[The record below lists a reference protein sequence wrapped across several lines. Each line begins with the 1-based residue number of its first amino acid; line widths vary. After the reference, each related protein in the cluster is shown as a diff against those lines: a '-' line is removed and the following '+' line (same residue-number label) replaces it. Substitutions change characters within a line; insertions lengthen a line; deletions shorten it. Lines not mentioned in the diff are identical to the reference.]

1 MNNVFLISNI
11 LCKVSKNSVIQKN
24 FIIFASQYIDM
35 RSKNSST
42 RRRLRGSYLI
52 SLMSI
57 MLVLFVLSL
66 FSSLVLFANKI
77 SDYIREN
84 IGFEIVMKKG
94 VKEKDILDFQAVL
107 DKKEYVKSTEYISQQ
122 EATRRLTEDLGEDI
136 LEWLGDVEN
145 PLLPSI
151 DVRFKSDYANNDSI
165 AKIEQW
171 VMKNKNV
178 KEIYFQKSL
187 IHSIDKNINKIA
199 LLILLVGLVLLIMA
213 VTLIS
218 HTVRLSVYSQRF
230 VVRSMQL
237 VGAKENFI
245 IKPFMKYFVA
255 QGLVGALLALVLL
268 SIFLMTVMKNV
279 PELALLTDFGSIA
292 MIYISVTVIGVI
304 LTTLSTYF
312 SMKKYLTADVDEL
325 YE

>member
-1 MNNVFLISNI
+1 M
-11 LCKVSKNSVIQKN
+11 KRENSTTK
-24 FIIFASQYIDM
+24 
-35 RSKNSST
+35 
-42 RRRLRGSYLI
+42 RRLRGSYLI

-77 SDYIREN
+77 SDYIKEN
-84 IGFEIVMKKG
+84 VGFEIVMKKG
-94 VKEKDILDFQAVL
+94 VKEKDIIDFQHIL
-107 DKKEYVKSTEYISQQ
+107 DSKKYVKSTEYISQQ

-136 LEWLGDVEN
+136 LQWLGDVEN

-151 DVRFKSDYANNDSI
+151 DVRFKSEYANNDSI

-178 KEIYFQKSL
+178 KEVYVQKSL
-187 IHSIDKNINKIA
+187 IHSIDKNVNKIA
-199 LLILLVGLVLLIMA
+199 SVLLLIGLVLLIMA

-218 HTVRLSVYSQRF
+218 HTVRLAVYAKRF

-237 VGAKENFI
+237 VGATEGFI
-245 IKPFMKYFVA
+245 IKPFMKSFVI
-255 QGLVGALLALVLL
+255 QGFIGAVLSLVLL
-268 SIFLMTVMKNV
+268 SIFLFKVMNEV
-279 PELALLTDFGSIA
+279 PELALLTNMSSIVL
-292 MIYISVTVIGVI
+292 IYISVIVLGVL
-304 LTTLSTYF
+304 LTTLSTF
-312 SMKKYLTADVDEL
+312 FAMRKYLRADVDEL

>member
-1 MNNVFLISNI
+1 M
-11 LCKVSKNSVIQKN
+11 KKENSTTK
-24 FIIFASQYIDM
+24 
-35 RSKNSST
+35 
-42 RRRLRGSYLI
+42 RRLRGSYII

-77 SDYIREN
+77 SDYIKEN
-84 IGFEIVMKKG
+84 VGFEIVMKKG
-94 VKEKDILDFQAVL
+94 VKEKDIVDFQRIL
-107 DKKEYVKSTEYISQQ
+107 DNKEFVKSTEYISQQ

-136 LEWLGDVEN
+136 LEWLGDVDN

-151 DVRFKSDYANNDSI
+151 DIRFKSEYANNDSI

-178 KEIYFQKSL
+178 KEVYVQKSL
-187 IHSIDKNINKIA
+187 LNSIDKNVNKIA
-199 LLILLVGLVLLIMA
+199 ALLLLIGFVLLIMA

-218 HTVRLSVYSQRF
+218 HTVRLSVYSKRF

-237 VGAKENFI
+237 VGATEGFI
-245 IKPFMKYFVA
+245 IKPFMKSFVI
-255 QGLVGALLALVLL
+255 QGFIGAVLALILL
-268 SIFLMTVMKNV
+268 TIFLYKVMNSV
-279 PELALLTDFGSIA
+279 PELALLTNMGNIA
-292 MIYISVTVIGVI
+292 MIYISVIILGVL
-304 LTTLSTYF
+304 LTTLSTF
-312 SMKKYLTADVDEL
+312 FAMKKYLRADIDDL

>member
-1 MNNVFLISNI
+1 M
-11 LCKVSKNSVIQKN
+11 KRENSTTK
-24 FIIFASQYIDM
+24 
-35 RSKNSST
+35 
-42 RRRLRGSYLI
+42 RRLRGSYLI

-77 SDYIREN
+77 SDYIKEN
-84 IGFEIVMKKG
+84 VGFEIVMKKG
-94 VKEKDILDFQAVL
+94 VKEKDIIDFQHIL
-107 DKKEYVKSTEYISQQ
+107 DNKKYVKSTEYISQQ

-136 LEWLGDVEN
+136 LQWLGDVEN

-151 DVRFKSDYANNDSI
+151 DVRFKSEYANNDSI

-178 KEIYFQKSL
+178 KEVYVQKSL
-187 IHSIDKNINKIA
+187 IHSIDKNVNKIA
-199 LLILLVGLVLLIMA
+199 SVLLLIGLVLLIMA

-218 HTVRLSVYSQRF
+218 HTVRLAVYAKRF

-237 VGAKENFI
+237 VGATEGFI
-245 IKPFMKYFVA
+245 IKPFMKSFVI
-255 QGLVGALLALVLL
+255 QGFIGAMLSLVLL
-268 SIFLMTVMKNV
+268 SIFLFKVMNEV
-279 PELALLTDFGSIA
+279 PELALLTNMSSIA
-292 MIYISVTVIGVI
+292 LIYISVIALGVL
-304 LTTLSTYF
+304 LTTLSTF
-312 SMKKYLTADVDEL
+312 FAMRKYLRADVDEL

>member
-1 MNNVFLISNI
+1 MQINNVM
-11 LCKVSKNSVIQKN
+11 K
-24 FIIFASQYIDM
+24 
-35 RSKNSST
+35 RESST
-42 RRRLRGSYLI
+42 TKRRLQGSYLI

-57 MLVLFVLSL
+57 MLVLFVISL

-77 SDYIREN
+77 SDYIKEN
-84 IGFEIVMKKG
+84 VGFEIVMKKG
-94 VKEKDILDFQAVL
+94 VKEKDIIDFQHVL
-107 DKKEYVKSTEYISQQ
+107 ESKKYVKSTEYISQQ

-151 DVRFKSDYANNDSI
+151 DVRFKSEYANNDSI

-178 KEIYFQKSL
+178 KEVYFQKSL
-187 IHSIDKNINKIA
+187 IHSIDKNVHKIA
-199 LLILLVGLVLLIMA
+199 AVLLLIGLVLLIMA

-218 HTVRLSVYSQRF
+218 HTVRLSVYSKRF

-237 VGAKENFI
+237 VGATESFI
-245 IKPFMKYFVA
+245 IKPFMKHFVI
-255 QGLVGALLALVLL
+255 QGFIGAVLSLVLL
-268 SIFLMTVMKNV
+268 TVFLMTMMKNI
-279 PELALLTDFGSIA
+279 PELASLINFGNIA
-292 MIYISVTVIGVI
+292 VIYISVLILGVL
-304 LTTLSTYF
+304 LTTLSTF
-312 SMKKYLTADVDEL
+312 FAMRKYLRADVDEL

>member
-1 MNNVFLISNI
+1 M
-11 LCKVSKNSVIQKN
+11 KKENSTTK
-24 FIIFASQYIDM
+24 
-35 RSKNSST
+35 
-42 RRRLRGSYLI
+42 RRLRGSYII

-77 SDYIREN
+77 SDYIKEN
-84 IGFEIVMKKG
+84 VGFEIVMKKG
-94 VKEKDILDFQAVL
+94 VKEKDIVDFQRIL
-107 DKKEYVKSTEYISQQ
+107 DNKEFVKSTEYISQQ

-136 LEWLGDVEN
+136 LEWLGDVDN

-151 DVRFKSDYANNDSI
+151 DVRFKSEYANNDSI

-178 KEIYFQKSL
+178 KEVYVQKSL
-187 IHSIDKNINKIA
+187 LNSIDKNVNKIA
-199 LLILLVGLVLLIMA
+199 ALLLLIGFVLLIMA

-218 HTVRLSVYSQRF
+218 HTVRLSVYAKRF

-237 VGAKENFI
+237 VGATEGFI
-245 IKPFMKYFVA
+245 IKPFMKSFVI
-255 QGLVGALLALVLL
+255 QGFIGALLALILL
-268 SIFLMTVMKNV
+268 TIFLYKVMNSV
-279 PELALLTDFGSIA
+279 PELALLTNMGNIA
-292 MIYISVTVIGVI
+292 MIYISVIILGVL
-304 LTTLSTYF
+304 LTTLSTF
-312 SMKKYLTADVDEL
+312 FAMKKYLRADIDDL

>member
-1 MNNVFLISNI
+1 MQVNI
-11 LCKVSKNSVIQKN
+11 VMKREK
-24 FIIFASQYIDM
+24 
-35 RSKNSST
+35 ST
-42 RRRLRGSYLI
+42 TKRRLRGSYLI

-77 SDYIREN
+77 SDYIKEN
-84 IGFEIVMKKG
+84 VGFEIVMKKG
-94 VKEKDILDFQAVL
+94 VKEKDIVDFQHVL
-107 DKKEYVKSTEYISQQ
+107 DRKDYVKSTEYISQE

-151 DVRFKSDYANNDSI
+151 DVRFKSEYANNDSI

-178 KEIYFQKSL
+178 KEVYFQKSL
-187 IHSIDKNINKIA
+187 IHSIDDNINKIA
-199 LLILLVGLVLLIMA
+199 SVLLLIGFVLLIMA

-218 HTVRLSVYSQRF
+218 HTVRLAVYAKRF

-237 VGAKENFI
+237 VGATESFI
-245 IKPFMKYFVA
+245 IKPFMKSFVI
-255 QGLVGALLALVLL
+255 QGVIGAFLSLILL
-268 SIFLMTVMKNV
+268 SIFLFKVMNEV
-279 PELALLTDFGSIA
+279 PELALLTSISNIA
-292 MIYISVTVIGVI
+292 LIYISVIALGVL
-304 LTTLSTYF
+304 LTTLSTF
-312 SMKKYLTADVDEL
+312 FAMRKYLRADIDDL

>member
-1 MNNVFLISNI
+1 M
-11 LCKVSKNSVIQKN
+11 KKENSTTK
-24 FIIFASQYIDM
+24 
-35 RSKNSST
+35 
-42 RRRLRGSYLI
+42 RRLRGSYII

-77 SDYIREN
+77 SDYIKEN
-84 IGFEIVMKKG
+84 VGFEIVMKKG
-94 VKEKDILDFQAVL
+94 VKEKDIVDFQRIL
-107 DKKEYVKSTEYISQQ
+107 DNKEFVKSTEYISQQ

-136 LEWLGDVEN
+136 LEWLGDVDN

-151 DVRFKSDYANNDSI
+151 DIRFKSEYANNDSI

-178 KEIYFQKSL
+178 KEVYVQKSL
-187 IHSIDKNINKIA
+187 LNSIDKNVNKIA
-199 LLILLVGLVLLIMA
+199 ALLLLIGFVLLIMA

-218 HTVRLSVYSQRF
+218 HTVRLSVYAKRF

-237 VGAKENFI
+237 VGATEGFI
-245 IKPFMKYFVA
+245 IKPFMKSFVI
-255 QGLVGALLALVLL
+255 QGFIGVVLALILL
-268 SIFLMTVMKNV
+268 TIFLYKVMNSV
-279 PELALLTDFGSIA
+279 PELALLTNMGNIA
-292 MIYISVTVIGVI
+292 MIYISVIILGVL
-304 LTTLSTYF
+304 LTTLSTF
-312 SMKKYLTADVDEL
+312 FAMKKYLRADIDDL